1 MITMDV
7 FKGDAFQATSMTAA
21 VEKVGYVP
29 NFLGSV
35 AGLFVPPPLGQ
46 PRTEAVWIESRGTDA
61 ALIQTS
67 PRGAPPKQQGGDRAE
82 ARPFK
87 TSRLANS
94 SRITA
99 SELQGIRQFGSETEL
114 KQLQTEIARRQSLI
128 KSNFDLTKENMRL
141 GAVQGIVKDAD
152 GSTIYDWA
160 TEFGQTIPAEV
171 DFDLDNANPASGV
184 LRQKCTV
191 AVRSMTRG
199 LKGLG
204 GNSVRFMAICGDD
217 FWDNL
222 IAHPEVRQTYL
233 NYQAAAA
240 LRDPVAWESFNFGG
254 ITWTNYRGTDDG
266 STVAVPAAK
275 AKFFPVG
282 AGIFQECYSPA
293 EPFGFVNTPGLPT
306 YSWVVTDRDRDMWAD
321 VEMYSYPL
329 FVCTMPQALYRA
341 KYT

>member
-1 MITMDV
+1 MLTMDV
-7 FKGDAFQATSMTAA
+7 FKQDAFSAQSLTAS
-21 VEKVGYVP
+21 VDKLGFVP
-29 NFLGSV
+29 NFLGTV
-35 AGLFVPPPLGQ
+35 PGLFVPPPLGQ
-46 PRTEAVWIESRGTDA
+46 PRTKDVFIESRGNDA

-67 PRGAPPKQQGGDRAE
+67 PRGAPPSQRGGDRGE

-87 TSRLANS
+87 TSRLAKA

-99 SELQGIRQFGSETEL
+99 DELQGIRQFGSETEL
-114 KQLQTEIARRQSLI
+114 KQLQTEMARRQLLI
-128 KSNFDLTKENMRL
+128 KNDFDLTKENMRL
-141 GAVQGIVKDAD
+141 GAVQGLVKDAD

-160 TEFGQTIPAEV
+160 SEFGQTIPAEV
-171 DFDLDNANPASGV
+171 DFDLDNASPAAGV
-184 LRQKCTV
+184 LRQKCTA
-191 AVRSMTRG
+191 AVRSITRG

-204 GNSVRFMAICGDD
+204 GNSVRIMSICGDD

-222 IAHPEVRQTYL
+222 IAHQEVRATYL

-240 LRDPVAWESFNFGG
+240 LRDPVAWETFNFGG

-282 AGIFQECYSPA
+282 AGIFQECYAPA
-293 EPFGFVNTPGLPT
+293 ERFEFVNTPGQPT
-306 YSWVVTDRDRDMWAD
+306 YSWVVVDDERDMWAD
-321 VEMYSYPL
+321 VEVYSYPL
-329 FVCTMPQALYRA
+329 YVCTMPQALYRA